1 MIVLGIFLA
10 FFGNSLIPIAVFL
23 VATFMTAALILIV
36 LYSFMLGPTIKTWL
50 TWLIV
55 SLSLLIGLIVGILLA
70 RTRKLYAVVVAACA
84 GFMTGVL
91 LNEAV
96 LYLAKSKI
104 LFWSVN
110 VGLTVLCA
118 LLALVWF
125 NSAIL
130 LSTSLVGSYLTA
142 RGISLFA
149 GGFPNEY
156 TLID

>member
-23 VATFMTAALILIV
+23 VATLMTTALILIV
-36 LYSFMLGPTIKTWL
+36 LYSFMLGSTIKTWL
-50 TWLIV
+50 TWMIV
-55 SLSLLIGLIVGILLA
+55 SLSLLVGLIVGILLA

-91 LNEAV
+91 LNVAV

-125 NSAIL
+125 NTAIL

>member
-23 VATFMTAALILIV
+23 VATLMTTGLILIV
-36 LYSFMLGPTIKTWL
+36 LYSFILGPSIKTWL
-50 TWLIV
+50 TWMIV

-70 RTRKLYAVVVAACA
+70 RTRKLYAVIVAAFA
-84 GFMTGVL
+84 GFLTGVL

-130 LSTSLVGSYLTA
+130 LSTSLVGSYLTV
-142 RGISLFA
+142 RGVSLFA

>member
-36 LYSFMLGPTIKTWL
+36 IYSFILGPTIKTWL

-55 SLSLLIGLIVGILLA
+55 SLSLLVGLIVGILLA

-91 LNEAV
+91 LNVAV

>member
-36 LYSFMLGPTIKTWL
+36 LYSFIIGPTIKTWL
-50 TWLIV
+50 TWMIV
-55 SLSLLIGLIVGILLA
+55 SLSLLVGLIVGILLA

-91 LNEAV
+91 LNVAV

-125 NSAIL
+125 NTAIL

-142 RGISLFA
+142 RGVSLFA

>member
-10 FFGNSLIPIAVFL
+10 FLGNSLIPIAVFL

-50 TWLIV
+50 TWMIV
-55 SLSLLIGLIVGILLA
+55 SLSLLVGLIVGILLA
-70 RTRKLYAVVVAACA
+70 RTIKLYAVVVAACA

-91 LNEAV
+91 LNVAV

-110 VGLTVLCA
+110 VGLTVLFA

-125 NSAIL
+125 NTAIL

-142 RGISLFA
+142 RGVSLFA

-156 TLID
+156 TLIE

>member
-23 VATFMTAALILIV
+23 VATLMTAALILIV
-36 LYSFMLGPTIKTWL
+36 LYSFIIGPTIKTWL
-50 TWLIV
+50 TWMIV
-55 SLSLLIGLIVGILLA
+55 SLSLLVGLIVGILLA

-91 LNEAV
+91 LNVAV

-125 NSAIL
+125 NTAIL

>member
-50 TWLIV
+50 TWMIV
-55 SLSLLIGLIVGILLA
+55 SLSLLVGLIVGILLA

-104 LFWSVN
+104 LFWSAN

-142 RGISLFA
+142 RGVSLFA